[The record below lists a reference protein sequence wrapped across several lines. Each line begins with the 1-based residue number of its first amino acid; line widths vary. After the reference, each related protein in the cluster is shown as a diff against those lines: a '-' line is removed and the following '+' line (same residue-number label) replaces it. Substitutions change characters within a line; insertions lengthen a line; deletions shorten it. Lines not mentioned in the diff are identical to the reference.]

1 MAIDTVRPL
10 TYAVHA
16 RKSGGLSG
24 TVFLELVRARESICR
39 GDQET
44 RTRLIRAVART
55 LLVRLSGFTLTGHCR
70 AIAARLKLGWSISSD
85 CSQPPSIFASK
96 PTTTMAG
103 TDSKFPID
111 LSKLKP
117 LKLDPSNPKLTD
129 EQFDI
134 LKHNVQLMRDAIV
147 LFTATGA
154 ARGVSGHTGGA
165 YDTVPE
171 VNLLLSLFKHS
182 NKYVPVLFD
191 EAGHRVATQY
201 LMSAVEGAIPA
212 EHLLH
217 YREANSKLPGHP
229 ELGLTPGV
237 KFSSGR
243 LGHVWPWVNGIALA
257 NRDKTVFMLGSDGSQ
272 QEGNDAEAA
281 RLAVAQKL
289 NVKLII
295 DDNDVTIAGHPSQ
308 YLKGYDI
315 SKTLEGH
322 GLKVV
327 TVLGEDFR
335 ALWGALCEVLRYD
348 GPAAV
353 VCKRLMAPGVADIE
367 GTTHGHDVIPVKA
380 ALKYFEARGYA
391 PNVAGDI
398 LNNIKPSAVPYLYI
412 GSTKE
417 VGANRVIFGEAVNA
431 VLDKIGKE
439 EAAKKVMVIDS
450 DLEGSTGLKVIHQKH
465 PEVFIPSGIMERGNF
480 SAAAGFGFDKDK
492 FGVFSTF
499 GAFLEMVISEITM
512 ARLNFCNVLC
522 HFSHSG
528 VDEMA
533 DNTCHFGINHFF
545 ADNGLA
551 DTQSWLYWPAD
562 GAQMIKIVERVFF
575 ERGIRFIFSTRSKVP
590 YILKE
595 DGKTRFFGDDYEFVP
610 GKDEVIVEGK
620 AGYVVSFGDMLY
632 RSWDAVLRCRQE
644 GLDVGL
650 INKPTLNLVD
660 EQTIR
665 KIGASPFVLVV
676 ESLNQKTGLGVR
688 FGTWLLERQLTPK
701 YAYIGTNKEGC
712 GGLSEQI
719 PHQGLDPQS
728 IILKIRQLSQ
738 KTESYRNVLQKA
750 RKCAQQRRHIYRTP
764 HLSGP
769 RICTRPV
776 RLFAVPPL
784 TVKLPTILTLILA
797 ERAPALALALAR
809 AALHTVSY
817 TLGPAAHGA
826 DNVQRDLN
834 LVWQLEQIHDGLY
847 KLKIVGAPV
856 GNRGGR
862 LYAFLTE
869 HDQHY
874 AGEWR
879 LAPVPRVDK
888 DAYLIELH
896 GTPLGWVASGE
907 KEPEG

>member
-1 MAIDTVRPL
+1 MSLD
-10 TYAVHA
+10 
-16 RKSGGLSG
+16 
-24 TVFLELVRARESICR
+24 E
-39 GDQET
+39 
-44 RTRLIRAVART
+44 
-55 LLVRLSGFTLTGHCR
+55 
-70 AIAARLKLGWSISSD
+70 
-85 CSQPPSIFASK
+85 
-96 PTTTMAG
+96 
-103 TDSKFPID
+103 FPID
-111 LSKLKP
+111 LKNGLKKLT
-117 LKLDPSNPKLTD
+117 LDPSNPKLTD
-129 EQFDI
+129 EQRNI
-134 LKHNVQLMRDAIV
+134 LKHNIQLMRDAIV

-171 VNLLLSLFKHS
+171 VNLLLSLFNHS
-182 NKYVPVLFD
+182 QSYVPILFD

-201 LMSAVEGAIPA
+201 LVAAIEGALPY

-257 NRDKTVFMLGSDGSQ
+257 NPDKTVFMLGSDGSQ

-281 RLAVAQKL
+281 RLAVAQNL

-295 DDNDVTIAGHPSQ
+295 DDNDVTIAGHPSE

-315 SKTLEGH
+315 SKTLAGH

-327 TVLGEDFR
+327 TVHGEDFDS
-335 ALWGALCEVLRYD
+335 LWSGLCEVISHT

-353 VCKRLMAPGVADIE
+353 VCKRKMAPGVADIE
-367 GTTHGHDVIPVKA
+367 GSTHGHDVIPVKSA
-380 ALKYFEARGYA
+380 IKYLTSRGYSD
-391 PNVAGDI
+391 NVFGF
-398 LNNIKPSAVPYLYI
+398 LNNIKASSVPYLYI

-417 VGANRVIFGEAVNA
+417 VGATRVVFGESVNL
-431 VLDKIGKE
+431 VLDGLSKE
-439 EAAKKVMVIDS
+439 EAKKKVMVIDT

-499 GAFLEMVISEITM
+499 SAFLEMIISEVTM
-512 ARLNFCNVLC
+512 ARLNNCNVLC

-545 ADNGLA
+545 ADNGLS
-551 DTQSWLYWPAD
+551 DTHSWLYWPAD
-562 GAQMIKIVERVFF
+562 AAQMTAIVKRVFF

-610 GKDEVIVEGK
+610 GKDEIIAEGK
-620 AGYVVSFGDMLY
+620 AGYVVSFGDSLY

-660 EQTIR
+660 EEAIR
-665 KIGASPFVLVV
+665 KAGSTGFVLVV
-676 ESLNQKTGLGVR
+676 ETLNQKTGLGIR

-701 YAYIGTNKEGC
+701 YGYIGTNKEGC

-719 PHQGLDPQS
+719 PFQGLDPQS
-728 IILKIRQLSQ
+728 ITLKIKQLSQ
-738 KTESYRNVLQKA
+738 
-750 RKCAQQRRHIYRTP
+750 
-764 HLSGP
+764 
-769 RICTRPV
+769 
-776 RLFAVPPL
+776 
-784 TVKLPTILTLILA
+784 
-797 ERAPALALALAR
+797 
-809 AALHTVSY
+809 
-817 TLGPAAHGA
+817 
-826 DNVQRDLN
+826 
-834 LVWQLEQIHDGLY
+834 
-847 KLKIVGAPV
+847 
-856 GNRGGR
+856 
-862 LYAFLTE
+862 
-869 HDQHY
+869 
-874 AGEWR
+874 
-879 LAPVPRVDK
+879 
-888 DAYLIELH
+888 
-896 GTPLGWVASGE
+896 
-907 KEPEG
+907 